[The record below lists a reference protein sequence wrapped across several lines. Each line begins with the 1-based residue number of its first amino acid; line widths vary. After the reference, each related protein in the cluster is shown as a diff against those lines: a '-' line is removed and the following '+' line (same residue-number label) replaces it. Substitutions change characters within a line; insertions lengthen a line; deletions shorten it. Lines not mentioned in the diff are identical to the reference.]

1 MEIICIN
8 FLNPNQGTYQ
18 VPTMKRGGS
27 KILRTKSNKRVLNEP
42 EPRAINID
50 GSKLKLA
57 RAELEIDCVDQDL
70 HESAWKRYLCD
81 IPVDWDRA
89 TGTFVFHA
97 EQTSRNVFKSFVED
111 INRCSTHMVSLSTM
125 VLGSLRHKHDACLAY
140 RAEWQNLLS
149 VLQEWG
155 VSPYNRSLL

>member
-57 RAELEIDCVDQDL
+57 RAELEIKTSMNLPGKFIYVIFQL
-70 HESAWKRYLCD
+70 IGIEQLAHLCFM
-81 IPVDWDRA
+81 PNKL
-89 TGTFVFHA
+89 A
-97 EQTSRNVFKSFVED
+97 EMFSNP
-111 INRCSTHMVSLSTM
+111 LSKT
-125 VLGSLRHKHDACLAY
+125 
-140 RAEWQNLLS
+140 
-149 VLQEWG
+149 
-155 VSPYNRSLL
+155 